1 MPTNVG
7 NLVVSVSGDVSQLR
21 SALSSAE
28 DALNKFNGVASRVTQ
43 LSELSS
49 AADTTVASLQAVEF
63 AASSTG
69 ISLADL
75 GKKAGEFNKNLE
87 DESKGVKKGL
97 DALKLTF
104 KDMEDIQFDE
114 RLIKIAEA
122 LKSTG
127 KDLGDQ
133 KDILEKLG
141 FGEKEYLILVQEG
154 GDIIK
159 KAQEEIVKY
168 GIALDS
174 VDAHAAAE
182 AHRELDAVMKRF
194 TLTGTALWDQI
205 AVVAAPA
212 FDTLTRALLGTGT
225 GFNLTEGAIVSL
237 ARSFLG
243 ALDSMETAFQRFL
256 GEVVNGST
264 ILTGVFFTLDAAMK
278 ISQGRIDD
286 ISWTKFKQ
294 ELDDVKQKI
303 DQGVGFGDLGN
314 NLKKF
319 DEYLTALKDKGTKAA
334 EVRGNIDKEYIEG
347 EKGMTDEQKKQLE
360 ARFAA
365 IQQYADFEF
374 SARKDAFEKRQKQLD
389 DEKFLEIKSAEEI
402 AALKLQLQDK
412 FEIERQ
418 KMLFSRLESYY
429 ATEAETIA
437 AHEKDK
443 LLLLEDALKA
453 GVVNEQKYDSM
464 KVAINQKA
472 TVDILQANARLY
484 SALANIV
491 DTAMGQI
498 SSLVDSEGKK
508 QFTIFKA
515 ISIAT
520 ALVKGYEA
528 VVSAFAA
535 GNKVGG
541 PPVGFAFAAIAAA
554 GVAAQI
560 AKIVSTNVGSDSGA
574 PTPAAGGSSEGA
586 AAAAPLPNAGSTLTV
601 QGVNAG
607 SFFSG
612 EQIRDLASKLL
623 QFQKD
628 GGTVVLE
635 R

>member
-7 NLVVSVSGDVSQLR
+7 NLVVSVSGDVSQLK

-49 AADTTVASLQAVEF
+49 AADTSVASLQAVEF
-63 AASSTG
+63 AAAATG
-69 ISLADL
+69 LSLADL

-87 DESKGVKKGL
+87 DEAKGVGKGL
-97 DALKLTF
+97 KELKLTF
-104 KDMEDIQFDE
+104 KDLEDLQFDE
-114 RLIKIAEA
+114 RLIKIAEQFKA
-122 LKSTG
+122 LG
-127 KDLGDQ
+127 KDIGDQ
-133 KDILEKLG
+133 KDVLEKLG
-141 FGEKEYLILVQEG
+141 LGEKEYLILVQDG
-154 GDIIK
+154 GETLK
-159 KAQEEIVKY
+159 RAQEEIKQY
-168 GIALDS
+168 GVALDS

-194 TLTGTALWDQI
+194 TMTGTALWDQI
-205 AVVAAPA
+205 AIVATPA
-212 FDTLTRALLGTGT
+212 FDGLTKALLGTGK
-225 GFNLTEGAIVSL
+225 GFNLTEGMVIQL

-243 ALDSMETAFQRFL
+243 ALDSMEEAFQKFL
-256 GEVVNGST
+256 AEMVRDSDV
-264 ILTGVFFTLDAAMK
+264 LTSLFFLIDSAMK
-278 ISQGRIDD
+278 ISQGKWNE
-286 ISWTKFKQ
+286 ISLSKFRK
-294 ELDDVKQKI
+294 ELDDTKEKI
-303 DQGVGFGDLGN
+303 DQGVGFGDLSN

-319 DEYLTALKDKGTKAA
+319 DDYLAELKTKGEKAA
-334 EVRGNIDKEYIEG
+334 EVRGNIDKQYIDG
-347 EKGMTDEQKKQLE
+347 EKGMTDEQRKALE

-365 IQQYADFEF
+365 IQQYADLEF

-389 DEKFLEIKSAEEI
+389 DEKFLEIKSADEI
-402 AALKLQLQDK
+402 AQLKSQLQDK
-412 FEIERQ
+412 YEIQRQ
-418 KMLFSRLESYY
+418 KMLFDRLESYY
-429 ATEAETIA
+429 ATEAEQIA

-453 GVVNEQKYDSM
+453 GVVNDQKYASM
-464 KVAINQKA
+464 RVAINQKA
-472 TVDILQANARLY
+472 TIDIMLANAKLY

-498 SSLVDSEGKK
+498 SSLVDSEGRK

-528 VVSAFAA
+528 VLSAYAA
-535 GNKVGG
+535 GMKVGG
-541 PPVGFAFAAIAAA
+541 PPLGVAFAAIAAA

-560 AKIVSTNVGSDSGA
+560 AKIVSTHVGSDSGSPA
-574 PTPAAGGSSEGA
+574 PVSGGDSSTA

-623 QFQKD
+623 QFQRD

-635 R
+635 K